1 MTITKTQ
8 DNETVTLALSGSLDT
23 MTSPELFDALLPL
36 FDGTDRVVLDF
47 KEIRYISSAGLR
59 VLLQGEKTAKSKGS
73 AMMLQNVP
81 NEVMEVFDMTGFSDI
96 LTFL

>member
-23 MTSPELFDALLPL
+23 MTSPELFDALMPL
-36 FDGTDRVVLDF
+36 FDGADRVVLDF
-47 KEIRYISSAGLR
+47 KEIGYISSAGLR
-59 VLLQGEKTAKSKGS
+59 VLLQGEKTSKNKGS
-73 AMMLQNVP
+73 AMMLQNVSV
-81 NEVMEVFDMTGFSDI
+81 EVMEVFDMTGFSDI